1 MEEEVQ
7 EASTKSVS
15 IKWGMING
23 LISIIFFVVVDFA
36 GQAGNQ
42 ALSWIGGV
50 IFLVLLIFAHKEFKN
65 DGDGYM
71 SFGQGLG
78 IGTLVALISSLISS
92 VFTFIYVSFINTNF
106 IDAIREKSIAD
117 MEAKG
122 QSQAQID
129 QAMPFVEMF
138 TSPAAMLIMGVL
150 MGVLFGFIISLI
162 VTIFTKNQDPEAI

>member
-1 MEEEVQ
+1 MEEATHPTVK
-7 EASTKSVS
+7 STAV
-15 IKWGMING
+15 KWGMING

-50 IFLVLLIFAHKEFKN
+50 IFLALLVFAHREFKN

-78 IGTLVALISSLISS
+78 IGTLIAVVSSILSS

-106 IDAIREKSIAD
+106 TEALREKSIAD
-117 MEAKG
+117 MEASG

-129 QAMPFVEMF
+129 QGINK
-138 TSPAAMLIMGVL
+138 S
-150 MGVLFGFIISLI
+150 
-162 VTIFTKNQDPEAI
+162 Q

>member
-1 MEEEVQ
+1 
-7 EASTKSVS
+7 
-15 IKWGMING
+15 
-23 LISIIFFVVVDFA
+23 
-36 GQAGNQ
+36 
-42 ALSWIGGV
+42 
-50 IFLVLLIFAHKEFKN
+50 
-65 DGDGYM
+65 M

-78 IGTLVALISSLISS
+78 LGTLIAVISSIISS

-117 MEAKG
+117 MEESG

-138 TSPAAMLIMGVL
+138 TSPAAMLIIGILFGVF
-150 MGVLFGFIISLI
+150 FGFIISLL

>member
-1 MEEEVQ
+1 MEEATQ
-7 EASTKSVS
+7 PTIKSTAV
-15 IKWGMING
+15 KWGVING

-42 ALSWIGGV
+42 AVSWLGGV
-50 IFLVLLIFAHKEFKN
+50 IFLVLVILAHREFKN
-65 DGDGYM
+65 EGDGFM

-78 IGTLVALISSLISS
+78 LGTLIAVISSIISS

-117 MEAKG
+117 MEESG

-138 TSPAAMLIMGVL
+138 TSPAAMLIIGILFGVF
-150 MGVLFGFIISLI
+150 FGFIISLL

>member
-1 MEEEVQ
+1 MEEVQ
-7 EASTKSVS
+7 EASTKSTSV
-15 IKWGMING
+15 KWGMING
-23 LISIIFFVVVDFA
+23 LISIIFFVIVDFS

-42 ALSWIGGV
+42 SLSWIGGV
-50 IFLVLLIFAHKEFKN
+50 IFLVLLIFAHREFKN
-65 DGDGYM
+65 EGDGYM

-78 IGTLVALISSLISS
+78 IGTLIALISSLISS

-106 IDAIREKSIAD
+106 IDAIRDKSIAD
-117 MEAKG
+117 MEESG

-138 TSPAAMLIMGVL
+138 TSPAALLIMGIL

-162 VTIFTKNQDPEAI
+162 VTIFTKNQDPELI

>member
-1 MEEEVQ
+1 MEEATQ
-7 EASTKSVS
+7 PTIKSTA
-15 IKWGMING
+15 IKWGLING

-42 ALSWIGGV
+42 SLSWVGGI
-50 IFLVLLIFAHKEFKN
+50 IFLVLLVFAHREFKN

-78 IGTLVALISSLISS
+78 LGTLIAVVSSAISS

-106 IDAIREKSIAD
+106 IDTIRERSIAD
-117 MEAKG
+117 MEESG

-138 TSPAAMLIMGVL
+138 TSPAALLIMGIL
-150 MGVLFGFIISLI
+150 MGVLFGFIISLV
-162 VTIFTKNQDPEAI
+162 VTIFTKNQDPELV